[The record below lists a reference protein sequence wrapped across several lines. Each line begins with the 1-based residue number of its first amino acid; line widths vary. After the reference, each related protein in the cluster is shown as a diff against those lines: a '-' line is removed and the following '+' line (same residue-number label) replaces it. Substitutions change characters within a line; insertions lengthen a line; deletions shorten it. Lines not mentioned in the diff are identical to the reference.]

1 MGLLKKQL
9 HPAYAHRPRNS
20 FVLKQLLLEHK
31 AEVKGMILTEYNEEE
46 IMNGFKE
53 EAMEEGIKKGMI
65 STLTALVADN
75 LLSIHEASKRA
86 NVSEDEF
93 VKLMRVYQTHA

>member
-1 MGLLKKQL
+1 MGQQWVDKTIAEI
-9 HPAYAHRPRNS
+9 PEC

-53 EAMEEGIKKGMI
+53 EAMEEGIKKGII

-75 LLSIHEASKRA
+75 LFYRFTRHPSVRMYQRTNLLS
-86 NVSEDEF
+86 
-93 VKLMRVYQTHA
+93 